1 MKDIGIGHSNSPAS
15 KHLLRIL
22 DMGGQ
27 ITKAP
32 IGISIMLNGLR
43 YYSLEVTMDKNC
55 YIIQGYEQEAV
66 TLYDTTMFILADKSP
81 VAKKI
86 IIEKTK

>member
-1 MKDIGIGHSNSPAS
+1 LKDIGIGLSNSPAS

-32 IGISIMLNGLR
+32 NKISIMLNGLS

-55 YIIQGYEQEAV
+55 YIIQGYEQEAD
-66 TLYDTTMFILADKSP
+66 TLYNTTISILADKNP
-81 VAKKI
+81 LVKKI
-86 IIEKTK
+86 INKK